1 MEAPMAAVFAKNP
14 RNVCK
19 VQTARDDRKLPPLGR
34 IAAARYAFTVSSP
47 MFHDGEKRDFA
58 DESECALIHGDS
70 ARVVYGREWIV
81 NHGDREWT
89 TLNDVDHYFKHGVF
103 SEDYYGQ
110 VYRVYHDTVDHHFC
124 ETMTEEHDADQ
135 DEESPSKFEWADW
148 GADGCGFAFT
158 SVYGLYTN
166 WYSNAIALQGP
177 LNVSLTAGVQ
187 LGAVPIDFGF
197 TGYELSAVAKEDEFK
212 ALCNKI
218 SAQVTEIRSKINA
231 ALSPTAALLP

>member
-1 MEAPMAAVFAKNP
+1 MEAPMAAVFAKNL

-19 VQTARDDRKLPPLGR
+19 VQTTRDDRKLPPLGR

-47 MFHDGEKRDFA
+47 EFHDGERRSFA
-58 DESECALIHGDS
+58 DQSECALIHGDS

-89 TLNDVDHYFKHGVF
+89 TLNTVDHYFKHGVF
-103 SEDYYGQ
+103 TEDYYAQ
-110 VYRVYHDTVDHHFC
+110 VYRVYNDTVDQMFV
-124 ETMTEEHDADQ
+124 ETMTETHCAEQ

-166 WYSNAIALQGP
+166 FYMNAIALQGP
-177 LNVSLTAGVQ
+177 LNVSLTAGLQVGFAPID
-187 LGAVPIDFGF
+187 LGGAVYSMGI
-197 TGYELSAVAKEDEFK
+197 AVWEDDLK
-212 ALCNKI
+212 SIK
-218 SAQVTEIRSKINA
+218 SKICGQETQVSSKVNA
-231 ALSPTAALLP
+231 ASSPTAALLP